1 MDWASQDDRD
11 ADWSPASDDRYA
23 GGQGRTGRHG
33 SGRDGSGRRGVS
45 RWGRGGDE
53 QASRSAQRASD
64 DWQSAE
70 QPPAWSGGADELEPL
85 PPLEDAGRRR
95 AWQSAEDSDWG
106 RLGDEEDADPRWAA
120 PLPEFEPEYEGDT
133 W

>member
-1 MDWASQDDRD
+1 MRTGRR
-11 ADWSPASDDRYA
+11 PATTGTP
-23 GGQGRTGRHG
+23 GGKGRTGRHG

-53 QASRSAQRASD
+53 QASRSAQRAGD
-64 DWQSAE
+64 DWPSAE
-70 QPPAWSGGADELEPL
+70 QSPAWSGGADELEPL
-85 PPLEDAGRRR
+85 PPLEDTGRRR

-106 RLGDEEDADPRWAA
+106 RLGDEEDSDPRRAS